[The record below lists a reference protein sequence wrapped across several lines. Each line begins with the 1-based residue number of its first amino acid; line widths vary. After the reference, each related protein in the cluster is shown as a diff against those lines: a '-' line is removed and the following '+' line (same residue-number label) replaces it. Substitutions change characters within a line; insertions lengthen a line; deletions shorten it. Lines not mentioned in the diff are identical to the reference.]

1 MVAYSKLGNVAI
13 YLIVY
18 FYPMIMKDCCMF
30 FLFYSN
36 WERLI
41 RSFRHFKKVF
51 FISSSYYNDLDRFRR
66 I

>member
-41 RSFRHFKKVF
+41 RSFR
-51 FISSSYYNDLDRFRR
+51 
-66 I
+66 

>member
-30 FLFYSN
+30 FFVL
-36 WERLI
+36 
-41 RSFRHFKKVF
+41 
-51 FISSSYYNDLDRFRR
+51 
-66 I
+66 